1 MVFFNVAFDTDNNI
15 DFSFWR
21 LTSLSWKCIEFLEI
35 QTSRFGKITRNM
47 HIWRNILRCCRI
59 IFFFQKEWNEI
70 MNPKYVL
77 ALVILLLWIFVPS
90 VRNAIKYFSTW
101 RGFFVRQF
109 STIKALIAFFRHL
122 SLILSLSV
130 QFSSRAENHITAFT
144 QCAFDDVRECVC
156 VCMCD
161 SRKKPLK

>member
-21 LTSLSWKCIEFLEI
+21 LTSLSWKSIEFSEI
-35 QTSRFGKITRNM
+35 QTSRFKKITKKHAHLTAYFVMLPNYF
-47 HIWRNILRCCRI
+47 L
-59 IFFFQKEWNEI
+59 FSKVWNEI

-77 ALVILLLWIFVPS
+77 NT
-90 VRNAIKYFSTW
+90 RNSIAVNICAKCSKRDKVFFHLTW
-101 RGFFVRQF
+101 FFFVRQF
-109 STIKALIAFFRHL
+109 STIKAFIAFFRHL

-144 QCAFDDVRECVC
+144 QCAFDDLR
-156 VCMCD
+156 VCMCVW
-161 SRKKPLK
+161 